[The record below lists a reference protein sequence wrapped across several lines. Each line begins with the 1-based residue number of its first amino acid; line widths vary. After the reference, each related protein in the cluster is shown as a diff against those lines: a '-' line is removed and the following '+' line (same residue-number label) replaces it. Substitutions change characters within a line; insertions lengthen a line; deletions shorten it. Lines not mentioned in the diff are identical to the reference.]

1 MSFPRTRPA
10 AAENSPLL
18 SKRWKRTL
26 TMIVRNKVLY
36 LFILPAILYYIIFNY
51 LPMYGIQIAF
61 KDYMPKLGIT
71 GSPWLDPWYEN
82 FTTFFSSVNFWT
94 YMKNTLRLSLYS
106 LLIGFPVPIIL
117 ALLVNEVKNTKFKK
131 FVQNITYLPYFISTV
146 VLVGM
151 LNLIFAYAGPINQV
165 IMKFGGEPILFLTK
179 AELFPHLY
187 VWSGLWTS
195 MGYSAVIYISA
206 LSGVSP
212 DLHEAAILD
221 GASRLQRI
229 RYVNIPAILP
239 TITIMFLLALG
250 GVMSVGYEK
259 AYLMQNALNTEYSE
273 ILSTYV
279 YKVGLQGGRFGFSA
293 AVGLFNNIINLILL
307 VSANFLSRKVGE
319 TSLW

>member
-1 MSFPRTRPA
+1 MGFPHARSPA
-10 AAENSPLL
+10 AGKSPLL
-18 SKRWKRTL
+18 QKRWKHAL
-26 TMIVRNKVLY
+26 ILIARNKVLY
-36 LFILPAILYYIIFNY
+36 LFILPAVLYFVIFHY
-51 LPMYGIQIAF
+51 LPMYGVQLAF
-61 KDYMPKLGIT
+61 KNYVPKLGIT
-71 GSPWLDPWYEN
+71 ESPWLDPWYQN

-106 LLIGFPVPIIL
+106 LLIGFPGPIIL
-117 ALLVNEVKNTKFKK
+117 ALLVNEVKNTRFQKFI
-131 FVQNITYLPYFISTV
+131 QNITYLPYFISTV

-151 LNLIFAYAGPINQV
+151 INLIFAYVGPINQV
-165 IMKFGGEPILFLTK
+165 IMNFGGESVLFLTK

-239 TITIMFLLALG
+239 TITIMFLLSLG
-250 GVMSVGYEK
+250 GIMSVGYEK
-259 AYLMQNALNTEYSE
+259 AYLMQNALNLEYSE

-279 YKVGLQGGRFGFSA
+279 YKVGLQGGRFGFST

-307 VSANFLSRKVGE
+307 VSANFISRKVGE